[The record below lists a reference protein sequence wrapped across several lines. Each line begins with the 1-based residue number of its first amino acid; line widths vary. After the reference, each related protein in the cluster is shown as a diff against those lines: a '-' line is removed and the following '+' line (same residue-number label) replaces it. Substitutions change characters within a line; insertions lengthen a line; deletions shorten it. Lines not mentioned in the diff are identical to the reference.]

1 MYIVQSGCYE
11 QWSIGQEAHCLC
23 TCILCCATAR
33 DGLHVDHSEHDKE
46 TAELQAR
53 HVAMLL
59 TESPSVT
66 SVDIHG
72 EAQCGRCV
80 IKCVAAAQR

>member
-1 MYIVQSGCYE
+1 M
-11 QWSIGQEAHCLC
+11 LC
-23 TCILCCATAR
+23 TCILGCATAR
-33 DGLHVDHSEHDKE
+33 DGLHAALHVDHSEHDKE

-53 HVAMLL
+53 HVAILL

-72 EAQCGRCV
+72 EAQGGRCV
-80 IKCVAAAQR
+80 TECVAAAQR